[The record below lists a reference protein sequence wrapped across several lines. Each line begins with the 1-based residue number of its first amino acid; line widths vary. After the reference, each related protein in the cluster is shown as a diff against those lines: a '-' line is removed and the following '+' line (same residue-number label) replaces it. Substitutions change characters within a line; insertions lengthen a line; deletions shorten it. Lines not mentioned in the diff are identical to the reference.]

1 MNTIT
6 KPLELTP
13 QTKSSFMGIH
23 KNISAVKK
31 LSGII
36 IIAVLFTIIFN
47 SEALVIWAQK
57 LPVNPITEVLFE
69 MALEWHDLMNEL
81 GLTIVFDKLREAFR
95 FFQSL

>member
-1 MNTIT
+1 MNTTT
-6 KPLELTP
+6 KQLELTQ
-13 QTKSSFMGIH
+13 QTTLPFMGTH
-23 KNISAVKK
+23 KDISTVKK

-36 IIAVLFTIIFN
+36 IIAVLFTINFN

-57 LPVNPITEVLFE
+57 LPVNPITDILFE
-69 MALEWHDLMNEL
+69 TALEWHDLMDEL